1 MKARGREKME
11 KKREKTE
18 GKQERIA
25 AQVNKL
31 RPCAERRWTKEK
43 KILR

>member
-25 AQVNKL
+25 AQVNK
-31 RPCAERRWTKEK
+31 PCAERRWTKKK